1 MAKPY
6 DATTRQLI
14 EMDPVAWLESF
25 GIPVPDPSQVRVVD
39 SNLATILPEAD
50 RVIRVEGAA
59 PWIEQFEL
67 QAGRDLQLSD
77 RAHLYSVVLGWRYEI
92 PVRTTLILLRP
103 QADGPELTGLL
114 EKRDRDGAVYDVFR
128 YDVVRVWELP
138 PERFLRAGLPVL
150 PLAPVAK
157 IDPDRLRE
165 VLATVA
171 GRLRHEATPDQA
183 LTLWRATTI
192 LLSLRYT
199 KEQVQAIVK
208 EVSSMSMGIRGIEE
222 SWLFQ
227 EYFQKGLAEG
237 KAEGLAEGEAR
248 GLAEGE
254 ARGRAEA
261 LAISLDHW
269 RKHLLLIGRRLL
281 GEPSE
286 AIEAAIHQIDDPERL
301 DTLVERALHVST
313 WEELLNS

>member
-50 RVIRVEGAA
+50 RVIRVDGAD

-67 QAGRDLQLSD
+67 QAGRDLHLPD

-114 EKRDRDGAVYDVFR
+114 EKRDRDGAVYAAFR

-157 IDPDRLRE
+157 IDPDRLRD
-165 VLATVA
+165 VLAAVA
-171 GRLRHEATPDQA
+171 GRLRQEATPDQA

-208 EVSSMSMGIRGIEE
+208 EVSNMSMGIRGIEE

-237 KAEGLAEGEAR
+237 EAR

-261 LAISLDHW
+261 FAVSLDHW

-281 GEPSE
+281 GEPGE
-286 AIEAAIHQIDDPERL
+286 AIEAAIHQIDDPDRL
-301 DTLVERALHVST
+301 DTLVERALQVST
-313 WEELLNS
+313 WEELLDS